1 LATTYSVGLEFS
13 AKTRQLDEAFSK
25 IQRFERDVSKLQGRN
40 PFEGTEKGARSAAS
54 AVDRVGS
61 SAKGAA
67 AGVGALRNALLGL
80 GIGAFVKTIYSAAA
94 EIERTKVQLKTLVG
108 TAEEA
113 ERVFSQLQ
121 QINKLSPFELK
132 DLTGA
137 ATKLSAF
144 GVSAKDL
151 VSTTERLGKIAAGT
165 GQSLD
170 GIATAYGQVLAKGRL
185 QGEELLQ
192 FQERG
197 IDVGGE
203 LQRMLGV
210 TKEQF
215 ADMTSKG
222 QISSKLVEE
231 AIKRMTSE
239 TGRFGNAFENTAN
252 SMDAK
257 LSNLKDAF
265 FNAAAA
271 LGKAFEPIFRWMIDQ
286 LTTILSMVTD
296 AINRWQGVQSLTPE
310 RTNQLRRQAETD
322 ANKRFPGFNPFSNAK
337 GDFYNKRLNELTD
350 AEIAKV
356 VKASKVSGAVSAPA
370 PAPGVAAGDQARYR
384 AMLAPGSSS
393 SKAGGSNS
401 SKAAAGPKLPEYIS
415 KEVLR
420 KWLISQGMG
429 RTSGD
434 FTNAGHRTPNHML
447 NAMDMGFTSSKYDH
461 NYVQKTKEME
471 AKLRATGAFGN
482 QLFGPTRDPRGHA
495 THLHIPTPG
504 GMVKMNP
511 ALASLMGMKGGGQE
525 GQYELAQGLAE
536 EEAKRA
542 DDLQRSFETGTKLT
556 SELDRQIKL
565 MQAGSEHARKLLQIE
580 HEYEDRRS
588 QISELLDE
596 GQKKTL
602 EELNNKIRSLEIT
615 KEDVAALYEKL
626 GVQDLLNKSYK
637 EGAGAFR
644 TDIDLD
650 PGKKQGKLKGYMDN
664 LRAELADTEG
674 MILSL
679 AGTIES
685 EIGSAMSSAITGV
698 IQGTMTVEEAMSR
711 MFSNIGAAFIEMATQ
726 MIAKALI
733 MKVLGIFTGG
743 IGGGGGLFS
752 GAGPVQFPSGGGF
765 NGFAPGM
772 PSFFAEGGFVTG
784 PTRAILGEG
793 GEPEVVLPQS
803 KIGAAMSNY
812 RPGSGAAGLAQ
823 AMNAPE
829 GAGGGGSIDIS
840 YSVTEINSMRFVT
853 EDQFQEG
860 MAVAAKRGASGG
872 HAQVMGDLR
881 NKRSVRS
888 RMGMA

>member
-1 LATTYSVGLEFS
+1 L
-13 AKTRQLDEAFSK
+13 
-25 IQRFERDVSKLQGRN
+25 
-40 PFEGTEKGARSAAS
+40 
-54 AVDRVGS
+54 
-61 SAKGAA
+61 
-67 AGVGALRNALLGL
+67 
-80 GIGAFVKTIYSAAA
+80 
-94 EIERTKVQLKTLVG
+94 
-108 TAEEA
+108 
-113 ERVFSQLQ
+113 
-121 QINKLSPFELK
+121 
-132 DLTGA
+132 
-137 ATKLSAF
+137 
-144 GVSAKDL
+144 
-151 VSTTERLGKIAAGT
+151 
-165 GQSLD
+165 
-170 GIATAYGQVLAKGRL
+170 
-185 QGEELLQ
+185 
-192 FQERG
+192 
-197 IDVGGE
+197 
-203 LQRMLGV
+203 
-210 TKEQF
+210 
-215 ADMTSKG
+215 
-222 QISSKLVEE
+222 
-231 AIKRMTSE
+231 
-239 TGRFGNAFENTAN
+239 
-252 SMDAK
+252 
-257 LSNLKDAF
+257 
-265 FNAAAA
+265 
-271 LGKAFEPIFRWMIDQ
+271 
-286 LTTILSMVTD
+286 
-296 AINRWQGVQSLTPE
+296 
-310 RTNQLRRQAETD
+310 
-322 ANKRFPGFNPFSNAK
+322 
-337 GDFYNKRLNELTD
+337 
-350 AEIAKV
+350 
-356 VKASKVSGAVSAPA
+356 
-370 PAPGVAAGDQARYR
+370 
-384 AMLAPGSSS
+384 
-393 SKAGGSNS
+393 
-401 SKAAAGPKLPEYIS
+401 KAAAGPKLPEYIS

-504 GMVKMNP
+504 GVVKMNP

-596 GQKKTL
+596 GQKKML

-615 KEDVAALYEKL
+615 KEEVAALYEKL

-650 PGKKQGKLKGYMDN
+650 PNRKQGRLQGYMDK
-664 LRAELADTEG
+664 LKTELADTEG
-674 MILSL
+674 MIVSL

-685 EIGSAMSSAITGV
+685 ELGSAMSSAITGV
-698 IQGTMTVEEAMSR
+698 IQGTMTVQEAMSR

-726 MIAKALI
+726 MIAKALV
-733 MKVLGIFTGG
+733 MKVLGIFAGG

-752 GAGPVQFPSGGGF
+752 GAGPVSFPSAGSF

-772 PSFFAEGGFVTG
+772 PKLYADGGFVTG
-784 PTRAILGEG
+784 PTRAVIGEG
-793 GEPEVVLPQS
+793 GESEYVIPAGKMGE
-803 KIGAAMSNY
+803 AMTRY
-812 RPGSGAAGLAQ
+812 AAGRRGSSVIPDSA
-823 AMNAPE
+823 A
-829 GAGGGGSIDIS
+829 AGGGSGRGSIDIS

-853 EDQFQEG
+853 EDQFQQG